1 MAFLQNEINRGHEP
15 LARTF
20 GTPINRGH
28 ESSREKSIGDT
39 NLWHTNQSGTRIFT
53 RRFSKRLCFSVRGKS
68 IGDTNLWHTNQS
80 GTQNQSGTRI
90 FTRRFSKR
98 LCFSVR
104 GDEKIQC
111 LLMARDSA
119 ADGRAE
125 R

>member
-53 RRFSKRLCFSVRGKS
+53 RRFSKRLCFSVRG
-68 IGDTNLWHTNQS
+68 
-80 GTQNQSGTRI
+80 
-90 FTRRFSKR
+90 
-98 LCFSVR
+98 
-104 GDEKIQC
+104 DEKIQC